1 MYAKLC
7 TIALSL
13 AFALPLMAQR
23 SAPATGKAVD
33 PLATGEIFNIVDW
46 DGGQLPQRYRH
57 PYHTAG
63 QSDDWL
69 G

>member
-23 SAPATGKAVD
+23 SAPATVKAVD
-33 PLATGEIFNIVDW
+33 PLA
-46 DGGQLPQRYRH
+46 
-57 PYHTAG
+57 
-63 QSDDWL
+63 
-69 G
+69 

>member
-1 MYAKLC
+1 MYAKIC

-33 PLATGEIFNIVDW
+33 PLAKGEIFNIVDW
-46 DGGQLPQRYRH
+46 DGGQLPQRYER
-57 PYHTAG
+57 
-63 QSDDWL
+63 SDQL
-69 G
+69 PMSL